1 MSENKQEIPEHDSK
15 ADKLAVSYDSGF
27 RSSPRN
33 NPDSKSSSRAS
44 LIISISA
51 VSISIGIFTYH
62 KVIDHIE
69 VTPKGIVQNQ
79 YPAYTL
85 GRDLANPEAEEIA
98 KAVQSVAKF
107 GEKSLETSEKLGSF
121 FASVFKEPIAEVS
134 GMITD
139 KLRFV
144 RWQRL
149 VHMSDDV
156 NKILEERGIKET
168 RAVPPKLALPIFEEG
183 SLEDDEN
190 IQQMW
195 NHLLANAMD
204 PKFNGELKYGFIDII
219 KNITGIEAV
228 ILNNFYE
235 ILKRDGYIRDLVSI
249 TNYSLKKEQIMQ
261 MVSIDENTYQVSIF
275 NLMRM
280 QCIGPAI
287 FKTGEGTGAKF
298 GDEIVPFTYYRGTDA
313 VVLTPLGVKFVEACI
328 K

>member
-1 MSENKQEIPEHDSK
+1 MSENKQDIPEHDVK
-15 ADKLAVSYDSGF
+15 ADKQAVPCNSGF

-33 NPDSKSSSRAS
+33 NLESKSSSRAS
-44 LIISISA
+44 LIISIFA
-51 VSISIGIFTYH
+51 LSISIGIFTYR

-69 VTPKGIVQNQ
+69 VTPKAVTQNQ
-79 YPAYTL
+79 YPAYEL

-107 GEKSLETSEKLGSF
+107 GEKSLETSEKLGGF
-121 FASVFKEPIAEVS
+121 FARVFNEPIAEVS

-149 VHMSDDV
+149 VQMSDDV
-156 NKILEERGIKET
+156 NKILKERGVKET
-168 RAVPPKLALPIFEEG
+168 QAVPPKLALPIFEEG
-183 SLEDDEN
+183 SLENDEN

-204 PKFNGELKYGFIDII
+204 PQFNGELRYGFIDII

-235 ILKRDGYIRDLVSI
+235 ILKRDGYIRDLANI
-249 TNYSLKKEQIMQ
+249 TNYSLKKEQIMK

-287 FKTGEGTGAKF
+287 LKGGISMGNEPITIYK
-298 GDEIVPFTYYRGTDA
+298 GTDA
-313 VVLTPLGVKFVEACI
+313 VVLTPLGVKFIEACI